1 MTKHRVIVADDVDVV
16 RESLRLALERGG
28 YEVVEA
34 ADGEEALAHLRD
46 RGADAIVADLWMPR
60 MDGVALLKAVRREAP
75 AVKVIAISGGGA
87 GMSLEV
93 ASSLAHA
100 WGAEATLYKPFE
112 NTTLVARLD
121 ALLGQPRARRRGET
135 CPVVPVTKPV
145 ASAGP

>member
-28 YEVVEA
+28 YEVAEA
-34 ADGEEALAHLRD
+34 ADGEEALALLRE

-60 MDGVALLKAVRREAP
+60 MDGVALLKAVRCEAP

-100 WGAEATLYKPFE
+100 WGAEAMLYKPFE
-112 NTTLVARLD
+112 NATLVARLD
-121 ALLGQPRARRRGET
+121 ALLERPA
-135 CPVVPVTKPV
+135 
-145 ASAGP
+145 A